1 MIRWPKIFDLVY
13 RLRTC
18 AAGAAL
24 VEFTIVAPF
33 LFVLGF
39 GMVEFGRFMY
49 QHQLVST
56 GVRDAARYLSRIA
69 NPNDIAEQTK
79 AENLALTGQ
88 VTAGGTMR
96 VANWTAANINFVIT
110 SIPNAIDPGTGASP
124 YRGPDPLLV
133 IEVTTNWTF
142 PDAIGVHGF
151 LGIGSGITVNVT
163 HEERHIGE

>member
-1 MIRWPKIFDLVY
+1 MARGRKLASLPK
-13 RLRTC
+13 RLWAC

-33 LFVLGF
+33 LFVLAF
-39 GMVEFGRFMY
+39 GMAEFGRFMY
-49 QHQLVST
+49 QHQLVQT

-69 NPNDIAEQTK
+69 DPNDVAEQTK

-88 VTAGGTMR
+88 VTSGGTLR

-124 YRGPDPLLV
+124 YRGANPLLV
-133 IEVTTNWTF
+133 IEVSTNWTF
-142 PDAIGVHGF
+142 TDALGVHGF

-163 HEERHIGE
+163 HEERHISE